1 MTASTTTTASAP
13 ATVSTAAAAAAAAR
27 PAAPAT
33 LLHDP
38 TSELAPEM
46 RPRRPPPP
54 SLEGR
59 VVALQGIGKLRSD
72 EFLDH
77 VKTRLE
83 ALGIATIRTDKPT
96 NARRAPTGLLRRI
109 AAEADVVVQA
119 LAD

>member
-1 MTASTTTTASAP
+1 MTAPTAASP
-13 ATVSTAAAAAAAAR
+13 AT
-27 PAAPAT
+27 PAT
-33 LLHDP
+33 PRTVLHDP

-46 RPRRPPPP
+46 RPRRAPPS

-83 ALGIATIRTDKPT
+83 ARGIATIRTDKPT
-96 NARRAPTGLLRRI
+96 NARRASTELLQRI
-109 AAEADVVVQA
+109 ATEADVVVQA

>member
-1 MTASTTTTASAP
+1 MTAPTP
-13 ATVSTAAAAAAAAR
+13 AT
-27 PAAPAT
+27 PAAPTAPT
-33 LLHDP
+33 TILHDP

-46 RPRRPPPP
+46 RPRRAPPP

-77 VKTRLE
+77 VKARLD
-83 ALGIATIRTDKPT
+83 ACGIETIRTDKPT
-96 NARRAPTGLLRRI
+96 NARRAPAELLQRI
-109 AAEADVVVQA
+109 ATEADLVVQA

>member
-1 MTASTTTTASAP
+1 MTATTAASP
-13 ATVSTAAAAAAAAR
+13 AT
-27 PAAPAT
+27 PAT
-33 LLHDP
+33 ILHDP

-46 RPRRPPPP
+46 RPRRTPPS

-59 VVALQGIGKLRSD
+59 VVALQGIGKQRSD

-77 VKTRLE
+77 VKARLE
-83 ALGIATIRTDKPT
+83 ARGIETIRTDKPT
-96 NARRAPTGLLRRI
+96 NARRAPTALLQRI

>member
-1 MTASTTTTASAP
+1 MTPPTPVPPVPP
-13 ATVSTAAAAAAAAR
+13 ATV
-27 PAAPAT
+27 
-33 LLHDP
+33 LHDP

-46 RPRRPPPP
+46 RPRLAPPP

-77 VKTRLE
+77 VKTRLD
-83 ALGIATIRTDKPT
+83 ALGIETIRTDKPT
-96 NARRAPTGLLRRI
+96 NARRAPVELLQRI
-109 AAEADVVVQA
+109 AAEAHVVVQA

>member
-1 MTASTTTTASAP
+1 MTASTAAS
-13 ATVSTAAAAAAAAR
+13 

-33 LLHDP
+33 VLHDP

-46 RPRRPPPP
+46 RPRRTPPP

-83 ALGIATIRTDKPT
+83 ARGIATIRTDKPT
-96 NARRAPTGLLRRI
+96 NARRAPAELLQRI
-109 AAEADVVVQA
+109 ATEADVVVQA

>member
-1 MTASTTTTASAP
+1 MTP
-13 ATVSTAAAAAAAAR
+13 STAVR
-27 PAAPAT
+27 PAGPTIPAGAT
-33 LLHDP
+33 TVLHDP

-46 RPRRPPPP
+46 RPRRTPPP

-77 VKTRLE
+77 VKTRLD
-83 ALGIATIRTDKPT
+83 ALGIQTIRTDKPT
-96 NARRAPTGLLRRI
+96 NARRAPTELLQRI
-109 AAEADVVVQA
+109 ATEADVVVQG

>member
-1 MTASTTTTASAP
+1 M
-13 ATVSTAAAAAAAAR
+13 TVSTAASPAT
-27 PAAPAT
+27 PAAI
-33 LLHDP
+33 LHDP

-46 RPRRPPPP
+46 RPRRAAPP

-59 VVALQGIGKLRSD
+59 VVALQGIGKQRSD

-83 ALGIATIRTDKPT
+83 ARGIATIRTDKPT
-96 NARRAPTGLLRRI
+96 NARRAPTGLLQRI
-109 AAEADVVVQA
+109 ATEADVVVQA

>member
-1 MTASTTTTASAP
+1 MTASTAGS
-13 ATVSTAAAAAAAAR
+13 

-33 LLHDP
+33 VLHDP

-46 RPRRPPPP
+46 RPRRAPPE

-77 VKTRLE
+77 VKTRLG

-96 NARRAPTGLLRRI
+96 NARRAPAELLQRI
-109 AAEADVVVQA
+109 ATEADVVVQA

>member
-1 MTASTTTTASAP
+1 MTASTARSS
-13 ATVSTAAAAAAAAR
+13 ATV
-27 PAAPAT
+27 
-33 LLHDP
+33 LHDP

-46 RPRRPPPP
+46 RPRRAPPP

-77 VKTRLE
+77 VKARLD
-83 ALGIATIRTDKPT
+83 ALGVATIRTDKPT
-96 NARRAPTGLLRRI
+96 NARRAPTELLQRI

>member
-1 MTASTTTTASAP
+1 MTASTAASR
-13 ATVSTAAAAAAAAR
+13 AT
-27 PAAPAT
+27 PAAV
-33 LLHDP
+33 LHDP

-46 RPRRPPPP
+46 RPRRTPPP

-77 VKTRLE
+77 VKTRLDT
-83 ALGIATIRTDKPT
+83 LGIETIRTDKPT
-96 NARRAPTGLLRRI
+96 NARRASVELLQRI
-109 AAEADVVVQA
+109 ATEADVVVQA

>member
-1 MTASTTTTASAP
+1 MTPPTPASPALRTTLQHA
-13 ATVSTAAAAAAAAR
+13 
-27 PAAPAT
+27 
-33 LLHDP
+33 P

-46 RPRRPPPP
+46 RPRRAPPP

-83 ALGIATIRTDKPT
+83 ARGIETIRTDKPT
-96 NARRAPTGLLRRI
+96 NARRAPPELLQRI
-109 AAEADVVVQA
+109 ATEADVVVQA

>member
-1 MTASTTTTASAP
+1 MTASTPGGAATP
-13 ATVSTAAAAAAAAR
+13 ATV
-27 PAAPAT
+27 
-33 LLHDP
+33 LHDP

-46 RPRRPPPP
+46 RPRRAPPS

-59 VVALQGIGKLRSD
+59 VVALQGIGKQRSD

-77 VKTRLE
+77 VRTRLE

-96 NARRAPTGLLRRI
+96 NARRAPTELLQRI
-109 AAEADVVVQA
+109 ATEADVVVQA

>member
-1 MTASTTTTASAP
+1 MTASTATGP
-13 ATVSTAAAAAAAAR
+13 AT
-27 PAAPAT
+27 PAAV
-33 LLHDP
+33 LHDP

-46 RPRRPPPP
+46 RPRRTPPP

-77 VKTRLE
+77 VKTRLD
-83 ALGIATIRTDKPT
+83 ALGIETIRTDKPT
-96 NARRAPTGLLRRI
+96 NARRAPVELLQRI
-109 AAEADVVVQA
+109 ATEADVVVQA

>member
-1 MTASTTTTASAP
+1 MSTH
-13 ATVSTAAAAAAAAR
+13 TV
-27 PAAPAT
+27 
-33 LLHDP
+33 LHDP
-38 TSELAPEM
+38 TSEASPEL
-46 RPRRPPPP
+46 RPRLDPPA

-77 VKTRLE
+77 VATRLE
-83 ALGIATIRTDKPT
+83 ARGIKTLRTDKPT
-96 NARRAPTGLLRRI
+96 NARPAETDLLQRI

>member
-1 MTASTTTTASAP
+1 M
-13 ATVSTAAAAAAAAR
+13 TVSTAAS
-27 PAAPAT
+27 PAT
-33 LLHDP
+33 PATVLHDP

-46 RPRRPPPP
+46 RPRRAAPP

-59 VVALQGIGKLRSD
+59 VVALQGIGKQRSD

-83 ALGIATIRTDKPT
+83 ARGIATIRTDKPT
-96 NARRAPTGLLRRI
+96 NARRAPTGLLQRI
-109 AAEADVVVQA
+109 ATEADVVVQA

>member
-1 MTASTTTTASAP
+1 MTP
-13 ATVSTAAAAAAAAR
+13 VPEATV
-27 PAAPAT
+27 
-33 LLHDP
+33 LHDP

-46 RPRRPPPP
+46 RPRRTPSP

-77 VKTRLE
+77 VKTRLD
-83 ALGIATIRTDKPT
+83 ARGIETIRTDKPT
-96 NARRAPTGLLRRI
+96 NARRAPTALLQRI
-109 AAEADVVVQA
+109 AAEAHVVVQG

>member
-1 MTASTTTTASAP
+1 MTPATPVPP
-13 ATVSTAAAAAAAAR
+13 ATV
-27 PAAPAT
+27 
-33 LLHDP
+33 LHDP

-46 RPRRPPPP
+46 RRRLAPPT

-77 VKTRLE
+77 VKTRLD
-83 ALGIATIRTDKPT
+83 ALEIETIRTDKPT
-96 NARRAPTGLLRRI
+96 NARRAPVEVLQRI
-109 AAEADVVVQA
+109 AAEAHVVVQG

>member
-1 MTASTTTTASAP
+1 MTSATP
-13 ATVSTAAAAAAAAR
+13 AA

-33 LLHDP
+33 ILHDP
-38 TSELAPEM
+38 TSERAPEI
-46 RPRRPPPP
+46 RPRRTPPA

-77 VKTRLE
+77 VKTRLD
-83 ALGIATIRTDKPT
+83 ALGIETIRTDKPT
-96 NARRAPTGLLRRI
+96 NARRAPVELLQRI
-109 AAEADVVVQA
+109 ATEAHVVVQA

>member
-1 MTASTTTTASAP
+1 MTASTPAS
-13 ATVSTAAAAAAAAR
+13 STSV
-27 PAAPAT
+27 
-33 LLHDP
+33 LHDP
-38 TSELAPEM
+38 TSELAPAM
-46 RPRRPPPP
+46 RPRRAPPP

-77 VKTRLE
+77 VKTRLD

-96 NARRAPTGLLRRI
+96 NARRAPTELLQRI

>member
-1 MTASTTTTASAP
+1 MTATTAASP
-13 ATVSTAAAAAAAAR
+13 AAS

-33 LLHDP
+33 VLHDP

-46 RPRRPPPP
+46 RPRRAPPP

-83 ALGIATIRTDKPT
+83 ARGIATIRTDKPT
-96 NARRAPTGLLRRI
+96 NARRAPTALLQRI
-109 AAEADVVVQA
+109 ATEADVVVQA

>member
-1 MTASTTTTASAP
+1 MTASTAESPATP
-13 ATVSTAAAAAAAAR
+13 ATV
-27 PAAPAT
+27 
-33 LLHDP
+33 LHDP

-46 RPRRPPPP
+46 RPRRTPPP

-59 VVALQGIGKLRSD
+59 VVALQGIGKQRSD

-77 VKTRLE
+77 VKTRLD

-96 NARRAPTGLLRRI
+96 NARRAPTELLQRI

>member
-1 MTASTTTTASAP
+1 MTASTPASP
-13 ATVSTAAAAAAAAR
+13 ATPAAR
-27 PAAPAT
+27 T
-33 LLHDP
+33 TVLHDP
-38 TSELAPEM
+38 TSELASEM
-46 RPRRPPPP
+46 RPRRTPPP

-83 ALGIATIRTDKPT
+83 ARGIATIRTDKPT
-96 NARRAPTGLLRRI
+96 NARRASTELLQRI
-109 AAEADVVVQA
+109 ATEADIVVQA